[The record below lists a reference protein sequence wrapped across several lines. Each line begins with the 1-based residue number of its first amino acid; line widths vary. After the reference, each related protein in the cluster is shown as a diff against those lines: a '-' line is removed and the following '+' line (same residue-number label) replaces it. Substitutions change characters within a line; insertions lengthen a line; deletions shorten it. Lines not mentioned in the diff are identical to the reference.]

1 MTTISGVR
9 VRPAPAYEPPYDD
22 ERSGDR
28 WDLRVVQPLLEPPAP
43 VVLRRRI
50 GQRSTPASP
59 SPSPTATPA
68 TTAAA
73 VRFARTCVEILN
85 GYRPVGHFR
94 ALASPLAAGAVVEAM
109 VDAGRRLREAR
120 RTRHELVRLRS
131 VRTCEPRPG
140 VAELALVV
148 AHTTTHRAW
157 ALAYRLERRHGR
169 WLCTAAAML

>member
-1 MTTISGVR
+1 MTMLGVR

-22 ERSGDR
+22 ERSDDW

-43 VVLRRRI
+43 VVLRRRA
-50 GQRSTPASP
+50 GDRSSSTPP
-59 SPSPTATPA
+59 LPTATPA

-73 VRFARTCVEILN
+73 VRFAKTCVEILN
-85 GYRPVGHFR
+85 GYRPIGHFR
-94 ALASPLAAGAVVEAM
+94 ALASPLAAGAVVAAM
-109 VDAGRRLREAR
+109 VDAGRRLREAS

-140 VAELALVV
+140 VAELAVV
-148 AHTTTHRAW
+148 VVHASTRRAW